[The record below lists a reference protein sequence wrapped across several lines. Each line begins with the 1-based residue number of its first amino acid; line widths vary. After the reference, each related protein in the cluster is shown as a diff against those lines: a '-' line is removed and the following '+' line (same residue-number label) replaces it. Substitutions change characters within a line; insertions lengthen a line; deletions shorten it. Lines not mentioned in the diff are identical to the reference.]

1 MTGVNTGVEIRHAF
15 RRAPAWGQ
23 PAQTAAGDG
32 IELVTHTLA
41 HRIERIPHGAL
52 GHAHSPGADKGNIR
66 VEGYLETHARYG
78 DLVGLALAAGSSPA
92 PALTGTAAYTHIITP
107 ADNVDGLC
115 ATWVE
120 RRKTYTLEATLKPHA
135 FSLYGDAGRP
145 ITLRLDTQGFDLIED
160 SAVNTP
166 AALAAVTI
174 PDTGNRLLFSHMALR
189 MNPAAAAALQDTDRL
204 YPSQIVFRFRRYL
217 EGAFTG
223 QYAVERAGA
232 IMDRMDEPVNAGP
245 SETSLELRF
254 PANSN
259 PLLLS
264 AFKSDE
270 RKKLDIVFTGREIE
284 TGIPRSFAIELPAAE
299 LAAVT
304 TLDSSRGRLV
314 ERAEFLCH
322 QPETA
327 PAGMTGIATP
337 WRVTAVNTRST
348 PYLE

>member
-145 ITLRLDTQGFDLIED
+145 SVWAHPQSAATQAYHAIAGQ
-160 SAVNTP
+160 
-166 AALAAVTI
+166 LAAQLSI
-174 PDTGNRLLFSHMALR
+174 IAMQR
-189 MNPAAAAALQDTDRL
+189 
-204 YPSQIVFRFRRYL
+204 
-217 EGAFTG
+217 EGA
-223 QYAVERAGA
+223 A
-232 IMDRMDEPVNAGP
+232 PN
-245 SETSLELRF
+245 L
-254 PANSN
+254 
-259 PLLLS
+259 
-264 AFKSDE
+264 
-270 RKKLDIVFTGREIE
+270 
-284 TGIPRSFAIELPAAE
+284 
-299 LAAVT
+299 
-304 TLDSSRGRLV
+304 TLDW
-314 ERAEFLCH
+314 
-322 QPETA
+322 Q
-327 PAGMTGIATP
+327 
-337 WRVTAVNTRST
+337 
-348 PYLE
+348 